1 MHLMIVAGVTVVG
14 GSTGALIVFLLLK
27 TAADAAMHVVEHVMA
42 RAAARR
48 ATRRLP

>member
-1 MHLMIVAGVTVVG
+1 M
-14 GSTGALIVFLLLK
+14 IVFLLLK
-27 TAADAAMHVVEHVMA
+27 TVADAAMHVVEHRMA